1 MASRNTRNF
10 EFKLG
15 KQALVLFILGM
26 SFLLFCVFIFGV
38 MVGKHMDAYPEM
50 VARGIPDMIGKKLG
64 FGKGKKQAEVALQGE
79 VEDAGDVEEGE
90 FDLTFYD
97 TLAKK
102 KNTSANAAR
111 HGKSGGAM
119 VKTTAAPP
127 AVAHGDNGADR
138 KLSVGVAGKANP
150 LGEEKPAEGANGNK
164 TPLAADA
171 GHGEGAGKAGKV
183 YIIHAASF
191 REKTRA
197 DELTK
202 KITALG
208 YPASVITRDL
218 PGKGKWFRV
227 AMNSFK
233 TREEAQKALDA
244 LSARIG
250 GLKATIVAVN
260 EKTD

>member
-1 MASRNTRNF
+1 MASKNTRNF

-26 SFLLFCVFIFGV
+26 SFLLFCVFLFGV
-38 MVGKHMDAYPEM
+38 VVGKHIDAYPEL
-50 VARGIPDMIGKKLG
+50 VSRGIPDMIWNKLG
-64 FGKGKKQAEVALQGE
+64 FGKEKKQAEVALQGD
-79 VEDAGDVEEGE
+79 VEDSGDTDEGE

-97 TLAKK
+97 TLTKK
-102 KNTSANAAR
+102 KTTSANAAR
-111 HGKSGGAM
+111 HGKPGTETGKDSA
-119 VKTTAAPP
+119 AAPAP
-127 AVAHGDNGADR
+127 GDNVADR
-138 KLSVGVAGKANP
+138 KSSAGVAGKANHP
-150 LGEEKPAEGANGNK
+150 EREKPAEEATGNI

-171 GHGEGAGKAGKV
+171 RHGEDAEKAGKK

-191 REKTRA
+191 REKTRS

-202 KITALG
+202 KLTALG

-227 AMNSFK
+227 VVSSFK

-244 LSARIG
+244 LRAKIG
-250 GLKATIVAVN
+250 GLKATIMAVD
-260 EKTD
+260 EKKD